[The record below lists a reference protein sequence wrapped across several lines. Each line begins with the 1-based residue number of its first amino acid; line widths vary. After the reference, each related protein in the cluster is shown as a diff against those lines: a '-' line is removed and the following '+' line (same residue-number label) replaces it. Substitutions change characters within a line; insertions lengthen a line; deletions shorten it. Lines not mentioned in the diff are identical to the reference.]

1 MCADVVML
9 IRDVATRD
17 MVEDKLFWD
26 VSKEGGRGRCIKFP
40 GLPSTTPPLIEGDR
54 LCPSGELADAAGFS
68 FSSSLENVV
77 RHFSLFGVV
86 VDRACLSER
95 NKSNVENKL
104 V

>member
-1 MCADVVML
+1 MCADVVTL

-17 MVEDKLFWD
+17 IVEDKLCWD
-26 VSKEGGRGRCIKFP
+26 HSKKGGRDRCIKAP

-54 LCPSGELADAAGFS
+54 LCPSAELADVAWFW
-68 FSSSLENVV
+68 FSSNLENVD
-77 RHFSLFGVV
+77 RHVSLFGVV
-86 VDRACLSER
+86 VDGACLSER